1 MIGKRIIIAALL
13 APWLF
18 ALTATMGPAR
28 SADGRADGGAD
39 GTFLAG
45 AADLPLMPGLRELP
59 EMAMVFDKPD
69 GRLVRAMAVGET
81 EQTALWRFYDETL
94 PQLGWRR
101 LGPGN
106 FIRDGE
112 RLHITAKKSDGAL
125 IVRFAIA
132 PGTE

>member
-1 MIGKRIIIAALL
+1 MIGKRIIIAALV
-13 APWLF
+13 APWL
-18 ALTATMGPAR
+18 LTLTTTMGPAQG
-28 SADGRADGGAD
+28 ADGRAD

-69 GRLVRAMAVGET
+69 GRLVRAMAVGKT

-94 PQLGWRR
+94 PQLGWHR

>member
-1 MIGKRIIIAALL
+1 MVAALL
-13 APWLF
+13 TPWLF
-18 ALTATMGPAR
+18 ALVLAMGPAL
-28 SADGRADGGAD
+28 STGARADGAVNG
-39 GTFLAG
+39 GFLAG

-69 GRLVRAMAVGET
+69 GRLVQAMAVGDSGP
-81 EQTALWRFYDETL
+81 AVLWRFYDETL

-106 FIRDGE
+106 FVRDGE
-112 RLHITAKKSDGAL
+112 RLRITAKKSGGEL